1 MTGSTSPHIAR
12 PDSAAPVMSDRLDAL
27 VSGLTAEEAALVS
40 AASSLVPVLS
50 ANAETAD
57 AMRRLPE
64 EDIKALREA
73 GLFRL
78 ATPRAY
84 GGHEAG
90 ACAATAIAAELGR
103 GCSSASWVLVVYY
116 TASVTLWLFPDQVRH
131 QVWGQD
137 PDATVCGSSAG
148 AVPARAVQGRGS
160 RVGGTCSAAAE
171 AGPRART
178 TLPGRSSTSPPG
190 QRGFPPT
197 AASHW
202 S

>member
-1 MTGSTSPHIAR
+1 
-12 PDSAAPVMSDRLDAL
+12 MSDRLDAL
-27 VSGLTAEEAALVS
+27 VCELTAEETRLVS

-57 AMRRLPE
+57 ATRRLPE

-103 GCSSASWVLVVYY
+103 GCSSASWVLMVYY
-116 TASVTLWLFPDQVRH
+116 SAALAHELSAASPHAGRLCTQLRWFPRK
-131 QVWGQD
+131 
-137 PDATVCGSSAG
+137 
-148 AVPARAVQGRGS
+148 R
-160 RVGGTCSAAAE
+160 GTC
-171 AGPRART
+171 
-178 TLPGRSSTSPPG
+178 LP
-190 QRGFPPT
+190 
-197 AASHW
+197 W